1 MIRPARGQPRPTS
14 ARPAQLKSKT
24 MPAPRKG
31 WVVSQN
37 YAMQEPET
45 AVVLENWFPTTTG
58 CRVRG
63 GIVKRATVGT
73 DPVACIWEYIGSGS
87 RKAFASSDGS
97 IFDVTS
103 IGDPDTPPTATVTG
117 RTSDYYST
125 PQISTVGGNFQYCFN
140 GTDKPLLYN
149 GTTFT
154 PIDGVSTPAI
164 TGVTTST
171 LSQGWVYANRLFM
184 IERATM
190 NAWYLPVDSVGGAA
204 DVVSMSGIF
213 QRGGS
218 LLFGSTWSL
227 DTGAGL
233 NQKCVFIS
241 TEGEVAI
248 FDGND
253 PGDPANWRLQ
263 GVYNITRPLGFK
275 AIMRAGGDLLIA
287 TDDGIIPLSEAIRKD
302 MAALTL
308 AAVTQNIEPE
318 WRKEATAR
326 STLPFEIIKW
336 PRNAMMI
343 VSLPPAFAGLE
354 DACFVCNL
362 QTGAWC
368 KFTNWQTRSMAMVNE
383 RGWFGTNAGAIYEM
397 DVGGNDAGL
406 PYTAAYA
413 GAFDHLETPGRTKTV
428 TMART
433 IFRTASP
440 ILPRISCSKNYATDF
455 PSAPS
460 SPATYTTDEWDSG
473 EWDEALWDAGV
484 AQSLFSSE
492 WVGIGQTGYAI
503 SPQVQLTYGVTPLPR
518 VELVAF
524 DIAYEDGGVIA

>member
-1 MIRPARGQPRPTS
+1 MIRPARGQARPTA
-14 ARPAQLKSKT
+14 ARPAALKSKT

-63 GIVKRATVGT
+63 GTVKRATIGT
-73 DPVACIWEYIGSGS
+73 SPVVSMWEYIGSNS
-87 RKAFASSDGS
+87 RKAFAASNGS

-103 IGDPDTPPTATVTG
+103 VGDPNTPPAATVTG
-117 RTSDYYST
+117 RTSNYYST

-149 GTTFT
+149 GTSFT
-154 PIDGVSTPAI
+154 AIDGASTPAI

-171 LSQGWVYANRLFM
+171 LSHGWVYANRLFM
-184 IERATM
+184 VEGGTM
-190 NAWYLPVDSVGGAA
+190 NAWYLPVDSIGGAA
-204 DVVSMSGIF
+204 DVVSMNGVF
-213 QRGGS
+213 QRGGA
-218 LLFGSTWSL
+218 LLFGATWSL
-227 DTGAGL
+227 DTGSGL

-241 TEGEVAI
+241 TEGEVAVYQ
-248 FDGND
+248 GTD
-253 PGDPANWRLQ
+253 PSDPTKWGLE
-263 GVYNITRPLGFK
+263 GVYNVTRPLGMK
-275 AIMRAGGDLLIA
+275 AIMPAGGDLLIA

-302 MAALTL
+302 VAALSL
-308 AAVTQNIEPE
+308 SAVTRAIEPE

-326 STLPFEIIKW
+326 ASMPFEILKW
-336 PRNAMMI
+336 PRNAMM
-343 VSLPPAFAGLE
+343 VVNLPPAFAGLE
-354 DACFVCNL
+354 SACLVCNL

-383 RGWFGTNAGAIYEM
+383 RGWFGTNDGKIYEM
-397 DVGGNDAGL
+397 DVGGNDDGS

-413 GAFDHLETPGRTKTV
+413 GAFDHLDAPGMTKTV

-440 ILPRISCSKNYATDF
+440 AIPRVSCSKNYATDF
-455 PSAPS
+455 PSVPS
-460 SPATYTTDEWDSG
+460 SPANYTTDEWDSG
-473 EWDEALWDAGV
+473 EWDESLWDSGA
-484 AQSLFSSE
+484 AQALFNSE
-492 WVGIGQTGYAI
+492 WVGIGQTGYVI
-503 SPQVQLTYGVTPLPR
+503 SPQVQLTFGITPLPR

-524 DIAYEDGGVIA
+524 DLAYEMGGVIV